1 VRRRGRTRV
10 SVYTGPEFCARGGS
24 DIIDIPVVALVCST
38 GGIDALRR
46 ILADLPADLP
56 AAVIALQHLQP
67 DHVSELPA
75 ILQRNTALEVLFARD
90 GERLTPGRVVVA
102 PPGRHTLI
110 GPDGSLV
117 LIPSGAVPPY
127 RPSADLL
134 LTTLAVAAGPRAI
147 AVVLSGQ
154 GNDGATGA
162 SAVHR
167 FGGIVIASSEVTSA
181 RTSMPLATI
190 RRDDTVDHVVALDE
204 IATLLRDLL

>member
-1 VRRRGRTRV
+1 LRV
-10 SVYTGPEFCARGGS
+10 CLDNDFKLRAGGGP

-46 ILADLPADLP
+46 ILTELSADLP
-56 AAVIALQHLQP
+56 AAVIVLQHLQP

-75 ILQRNTALEVLFARD
+75 ILQRHTALKVVFAQD
-90 GERLTPGRVVVA
+90 GERLAPGHVVVA

-110 GPDGSLV
+110 GPDGSLA

-167 FGGIVIASSEVTSA
+167 FGGVVIASSEATSA

-190 RRDDTVDHVVALDE
+190 GRDSAVDHVVALDE
-204 IATLLRDLL
+204 IAALLGALLL